1 MFYQYPWWPY
11 YGAFSDYIARLSH
24 LLSGGR
30 HVAKVAVLWPINAM
44 FATYTPQTHN
54 DLSDRTEQDTNSLTD
69 SLLRLHYDFDYL
81 DEDVLA
87 GAAFEG
93 AALRVRDEAFE
104 LVVLP
109 PMAHL
114 KLATLEKLEQF
125 VAAGGRLLG
134 MVFLPGQAFQPG
146 TGPEV
151 GHPETGLVDIAARV
165 QALFG
170 VDPRATLEHFQESLD
185 TELVEQEHPG
195 GGRTAFLRAY
205 ALARRLP
212 LRLQRLVGRPGWPES
227 GQIVIEA
234 DDATN

>member
-69 SLLRLHYDFDYL
+69 SLLRLHYDFDYI
-81 DEDVLA
+81 DEDVLVDA
-87 GAAFEG
+87 VLEG
-93 AALRVRDEAFE
+93 AALRVRDEAYE

-134 MVFLPGQAFQPG
+134 MVFLPAQAFAPG
-146 TGPEV
+146 TGPEA
-151 GHPETGLVDIAARV
+151 GLVDIGARM

-170 VDPRATLEHFQESLD
+170 VDPHATLEHFQEALE
-185 TELVEQEHPG
+185 TTLETKQHPG
-195 GGRTAFLRAY
+195 GGQTTFLRIY

-212 LRLQRLVGRPGWPES
+212 LRLQ
-227 GQIVIEA
+227 Q
-234 DDATN
+234 